1 MPIVNVYINS
11 TLPPDETN
19 GISAQ
24 SKRLFDLF
32 SSPLFQT
39 TILKLDQIPNQIKT
53 AYPKFSEESLAELYR
68 FMLSLKDGS
77 KNNEPILYITDTS
90 ITDADSATLDA
101 ITASLLTNEWDV
113 CYLSKWLDAC
123 DMYGEKKQINKNGTV
138 LVNAVNPHGIQALM
152 VRPDRFKV
160 DISSGQVSLKD
171 GTKIEFEGDLTKTLQ
186 KLIAGKK
193 ILATTVSPNL
203 FNVDPQTIVEK
214 KDWVKLNEC
223 QTMMGQMN
231 GGGSAVAPAENQ
243 ATLEPN
249 RQNMWLWVALIVL
262 IALIAFLFLKK

>member
-11 TLPPDETN
+11 TLPPDEPN

-24 SKRLFDLF
+24 SKRLYDLF

-39 TILKLDQIPNQIKT
+39 TILKLDQIPSQIKNNF
-53 AYPKFSEESLAELYR
+53 PKFSEESLSELYR
-68 FMLSLKDGS
+68 FILTLKDGS
-77 KNNEPILYITDTS
+77 KTKDPILYITDSS
-90 ITDADSATLDA
+90 ITDADSATIEA
-101 ITASLLTNEWDV
+101 IVTSLLTNEWDV
-113 CYLSKWLDAC
+113 CYLSKWLDSC
-123 DMYGEKKQINKNGTV
+123 DLYGEKKPISKNGTV

-152 VRPDRFKV
+152 VRPDRFAV

-203 FNVDPQTIVEK
+203 FNVDPQTISDK

-223 QTMMGQMN
+223 QTMMTGN
-231 GGGSAVAPAENQ
+231 GSGSTFAPAENQ
-243 ATLEPN
+243 ATLQPN
-249 RQNMWLWVALIVL
+249 KQNMWLWVLLVIL
-262 IALIAFLFLKK
+262 IALIVFLFLKK